1 MKKIFVCF
9 TAVMAVALC
18 LTSCKKEEKTN
29 SMQFRATMETSA
41 NDNSKTTLNGT
52 NIEWVAGDEVTIY
65 GLEQSGTYTA
75 QPESSDPTTA
85 ILTVNGQPAQGRP
98 YCAIYP
104 SSLGN
109 SATSFTL
116 PAEQVT
122 VDGSL
127 TNFPMYAKSYDE
139 NLAFKNLCGVLKIH
153 LEQEGAMVSRIVVTA
168 ATEIN
173 GNYKID
179 NSGELPSISY
189 VDGGSFTT
197 TLICTTPQDITNG
210 KDFYVIMPAGSY
222 SGLNIKIQNAGYG
235 VEKNVPESTTIEI
248 LRSKYSTLGFSSLN
262 MPIPPDDDHP
272 WGLYSV
278 SSSLQVWIAPGNVQY
293 KRNEGNFVGA
303 DGERYQGTWRFAE
316 HQWDYCGITAYPGN
330 VPGGN
335 SQRVSDSWIDLFGWG
350 TSGYDGISPQPAN
363 SYFYYRELDNH
374 PILTYTDISGTY
386 YDWGTFCFGNGWR
399 TFTQAEVYYLVN
411 GNKRTGKT
419 GGATVNGVH
428 GQIFVPDLWNGP
440 RINTGKA
447 YTSNVLDVDDWA
459 VMESYGAVFLPIT
472 NYRSGGNFT
481 SNQDAASYWT
491 SSISNTNGGW
501 GNADNGPR
509 PTSRRL
515 ASTLRIYGGNTG
527 LNTGENNE
535 CSGLSAVRLVKDYV
549 PANSK

>member
-104 SSLGN
+104 ASLGN

-173 GNYKID
+173 GNYSID

-272 WGLYSV
+272 WGLFSV
-278 SSSLQVWIAPGNVQY
+278 NDNLQVWVAPGNLQY
-293 KRNEGNFVGA
+293 NKQTEA
-303 DGERYQGTWRFAE
+303 WRFAE
-316 HQWDYCGITAYPGN
+316 HQYDVIGYTA
-330 VPGGN
+330 
-335 SQRVSDSWIDLFGWG
+335 SWMGLFGWG
-350 TSGYDGISPQPAN
+350 VSGYNDYMPNLTSTDTNVYPHPYTFGEGGHIIST
-363 SYFYYRELDNH
+363 E
-374 PILTYTDISGTY
+374 
-386 YDWGTFCFGNGWR
+386 YDWAWHNAIGNDPAHTWRGLNRYEFEYLMGSPTSTLDIYNHMTKRGQKMWSRATLNINGTSIKGVVILPDIW
-399 TFTQAEVYYLVN
+399 YDD
-411 GNKRTGKT
+411 
-419 GGATVNGVH
+419 ATVNFGNA
-428 GQIFVPDLWNGP
+428 GG
-440 RINTGKA
+440 NTSRFGNLV
-447 YTSNVLDVDDWA
+447 YDEESWA
-459 VMESYGAVFLPIT
+459 EMEAKGAAFLPCAGT
-472 NYRSGGNFT
+472 RRGT
-481 SNQDAASYWT
+481 SVSNSNGEAWDYWHGTAVHLSRTFPIQAARFH
-491 SSISNTNGGW
+491 ISNTGW
-501 GNADNGPR
+501 NTTMTSTTDKGYAIR
-509 PTSRRL
+509 P
-515 ASTLRIYGGNTG
+515 
-527 LNTGENNE
+527 
-535 CSGLSAVRLVKDYV
+535 VKDYV